1 MSNAPAFIKSEKP
14 TLVTAKVGNK
24 IFVACQIKG
33 EWHERSGANFGL
45 AKRYLE
51 TDLAKLGLSVPSEW
65 EIQDHGDQGSPE
77 APKAPPVSP
86 LDETGL
92 ISPRAKEWLPMF
104 QMAFNLVKAK
114 SGDEDLNQF
123 RKDVDAVLRTAGA
136 RPAFEKLPNGQPSLS
151 LAGIKDPTIRAP
163 KAGEGERR
171 IIPGLN
177 GFARDSK
184 GRAYFEEG
192 ARVRATP
199 IETFNDFRAI
209 EANGGDVPKR
219 LSKEERQAE
228 NKRKHAEK
236 RDKAKAGTSY
246 TKQVWDAGK
255 VLSWYAAENNKDR
268 VFWYKVGV
276 VAMIRHTKQD
286 PRVDF
291 ERVVIEGLVKMGLD
305 ADAYLAGD
313 AIKLIATATEAKA
326 TTK

>member
-1 MSNAPAFIKSEKP
+1 MSQAPAFIKSAKP

-24 IFVACQIKG
+24 IFVACQINGK
-33 EWHERSGANFGL
+33 WHERSGANFGL

-51 TDLAKLGLSVPSEW
+51 TDLAKLGFSVPSEW
-65 EIQDHGDQGSPE
+65 EIDDQGDQGSPE

-104 QMAFNLVKAK
+104 KMAFKLIEAK
-114 SGDEDLNQF
+114 SGTEDMNQF
-123 RKDVDAVLRTAGA
+123 RKDVDAVLRTIGA
-136 RPAFEKLPNGQPSLS
+136 RPAFERLPNGQPTLS

-177 GFARDSK
+177 GFGRDSK

-192 ARVRATP
+192 SRVRATP

-209 EANGGDVPKR
+209 EANGGEVPKR
-219 LSKEERQAE
+219 LSREERRAE

-236 RDKAKAGTSY
+236 RDKAKPSTSY

-255 VLSWYAAENNKDR
+255 ALSWYAAEKNQDR

-276 VAMIRHTKQD
+276 VAMIRNTKQD
-286 PRVDF
+286 LRVDF
-291 ERVVIEGLVKMGLD
+291 ERVVIEGLTNMGLD
-305 ADAYLAGD
+305 ADSYLAND
-313 AIKLIATATEAKA
+313 ALKLIAAAIEAKA
-326 TTK
+326 ASM